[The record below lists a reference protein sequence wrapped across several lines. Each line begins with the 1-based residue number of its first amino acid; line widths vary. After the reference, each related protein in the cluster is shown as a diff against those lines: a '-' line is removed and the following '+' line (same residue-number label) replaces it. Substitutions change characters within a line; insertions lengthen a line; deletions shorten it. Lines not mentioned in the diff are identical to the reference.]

1 MPIGTRAGHRQ
12 KRRNIMTF
20 NRIAVMAEIR
30 AHLINNTAPDSHLAN
45 RAAKMTADHT
55 QHRHLVTI
63 CNGRY
68 LAGALLFTRVADQ
81 LSGQAQVGALTVAAL
96 CALNGG
102 NPGLAASA
110 ITRLEVLANR
120 RHIEVSPLVAILKI
134 DQRIAEQLHT
144 SV

>member
-1 MPIGTRAGHRQ
+1 
-12 KRRNIMTF
+12 
-20 NRIAVMAEIR
+20 MA
-30 AHLINNTAPDSHLAN
+30 
-45 RAAKMTADHT
+45 ADYN
-55 QHRHLVTI
+55 QHRHLVKI
-63 CNGRY
+63 CNGRF
-68 LAGALLFTRVADQ
+68 LAGALLFTRIADQ
-81 LSGQAQVGALTVAAL
+81 LSGEPQVGALTVAAI

-134 DQRIAEQLHT
+134 DHRIAEQLHT

>member
-1 MPIGTRAGHRQ
+1 
-12 KRRNIMTF
+12 MTF
-20 NRIAVMAEIR
+20 NRIAVLGEIR
-30 AHLINNTAPDSHLAN
+30 THLINNTAPHADLAN
-45 RAAKMTADHT
+45 RAGRMAADYN
-55 QHRHLVTI
+55 QHRHLVKI
-63 CNGRY
+63 CNGRF
-68 LAGALLFTRVADQ
+68 LAGALLFTRIADQ
-81 LSGQAQVGALTVAAL
+81 LSGEPQVGALTVAAI

-134 DQRIAEQLHT
+134 DHRIAEQLHT